1 MARTEKKAVR
11 SEKAEAVEVLKKKFS
26 DAVGIVLA
34 DFTGLTVPEAN
45 DLRRRCREA
54 QVEYRVIKNTL
65 ARLAAREADI
75 AELEEHFQG
84 PVAVVM
90 SETDSIAPA
99 RVIAEFRRIAQKP
112 VFKAG
117 YVEGKVFLPDEIR
130 RIALLPSREGLIA
143 QVIGAVEGPM
153 AQLVFAL
160 EGVFRNLISILEQ
173 ASQKAEGSS

>member
-1 MARTEKKAVR
+1 MASPEKNAVR
-11 SEKAEAVEVLKKKFS
+11 PKKAEAVEVLKQKFS
-26 DAVGIVLA
+26 GASGIVLA
-34 DFTGLTVPEAN
+34 DFTGLTVAEAN
-45 DLRRRCREA
+45 DLRRKCREA

-99 RVIAEFRRIAQKP
+99 RVIAEFRKIAQKP
-112 VFKAG
+112 AFKAG
-117 YVEGKVFLPDEIR
+117 YVEGRLYAPEEIR
-130 RIALLPSREGLIA
+130 RIAVLPSREGLIA
-143 QVIGAVEGPM
+143 QIIGAVEGPM
-153 AQLVFAL
+153 AQLVFTL
-160 EGVFRNLISILEQ
+160 EGVMRNLISVLEQ